1 MSESETVHPPSFQRG
16 EIGDAKLSAALRTL
30 ELTVKRKLDGVL
42 QGNHLGLIP
51 GPGSE
56 PGESRTSA
64 GGTHWVIPVG
74 SAGRRTAVA

>member
-1 MSESETVHPPSFQRG
+1 MSESDTVDLPSFQRG

-56 PGESRTSA
+56 PGSPGCTSRATTS
-64 GGTHWVIPVG
+64 GGWT
-74 SAGRRTAVA
+74 GR

>member
-51 GPGSE
+51 APARSRGSRGCIS
-56 PGESRTSA
+56 PATTCA
-64 GGTHWVIPVG
+64 GWT
-74 SAGRRTAVA
+74 GR